1 MAFIEVNL
9 GFDPGNGDTKVQSGS
24 GRYSAPSVVSV
35 AGMGG
40 GNTINLTSAGK
51 TETFSCGYVSRESS
65 TQTVASR
72 RGKAEQI
79 QKLYAIALSS
89 LPEISVGDYMVNVV
103 CSSPYYS
110 TADQTLFRQ
119 ELSKDLILQTPTK
132 KARVQTNVIAVE
144 QEGWGIVRATSFKT
158 MTGSAIK
165 NMSRGGVKVIEL
177 GCGTVNTS
185 FYVDGSL
192 IDFKT
197 DHHGVW
203 SLAEIVAKLAAAQYR
218 TAFEVYEVL
227 QAIQS
232 PKVMKNCDG
241 YDLTSSYKRAVGMW
255 RDRGLA
261 DVLSDALQSAEGC
274 PVIWAGG
281 GMLLPGLGKGLLK
294 KHKNFYCPERAS
306 DLEFAK
312 YAHVEGLYNAAVR
325 HAGKETASTYTR
337 VA

>member
-1 MAFIEVNL
+1 MAFVEINL
-9 GFDPGNGDTKVQSGS
+9 GFDPGNGDTKVQSGT

-35 AGMGG
+35 AGMGN
-40 GNTINLTSAGK
+40 NTISLTSEGK

-79 QKLYAIALSS
+79 QKLYAIALSL
-89 LPEISVGDYMVNVV
+89 LPEISVGDYAVNLV
-103 CSSPYYS
+103 CSSPYYG

-119 ELSKDLILQTPTK
+119 ELSKDLVLQTPTK
-132 KARVQTNVIAVE
+132 KAKVKTNVIAVE
-144 QEGWGIVRATSFKT
+144 QEGWGIVRAKSFKT
-158 MTGSAIK
+158 ISGSVIK
-165 NMSRGGVKVIEL
+165 NMNRGGVKVVEL

-192 IDFKT
+192 VDFKT

-203 SLAEIVAKLAAAQYR
+203 SLAEIVAKLAAAEYH
-218 TAFEVYEVL
+218 TAFEAYEVL
-227 QAIQS
+227 QAIRS
-232 PKVMKNCDG
+232 PKTMKNCDG
-241 YDLTSSYKRAVGMW
+241 YDLTSIYKQAVGMW

-261 DVLSDALQSAEGC
+261 NVLADALQSAEGC

-306 DLEFAK
+306 DPEFAK
-312 YAHVEGLYNAAVR
+312 YAHVEGLHNASIRNIDKGIDSA
-325 HAGKETASTYTR
+325 HTR